1 MDKRIG
7 IGIGLLI
14 LSILYLTVGPEKI
27 IAAFS
32 RFNFVFLLLTLIPI
46 AFTFLVSGLNLYF
59 FAQPVLKISFKESVT
74 LSNLL
79 FAINAFLPGH
89 LGELFVAT
97 FLEKKG
103 ARLGSTSAMVFLDK
117 LISLVAV
124 LIFVAL
130 SVAFFLE
137 NTLVMLLLGI
147 AGLMILSFFSLTPT
161 GRVLVRK
168 VIQRFFPTEK
178 PLLEGFGKTIQLYLF
193 EKKRILLNL
202 VLSILRLV
210 IASMTLYIVF
220 LGFGLSPPI
229 IPFVILSI
237 ASLLIGYIPIT
248 PSGIGLKE
256 GSLVYLYTLIS
267 IPVEISLLALTI
279 VLIINQATSGLF
291 FVLYYP
297 TISQYLRSFSLKGI
311 FSPPGHRN

>member
-178 PLLEGFGKTIQLYLF
+178 PLLEGF

-279 VLIINQATSGLF
+279 VL
-291 FVLYYP
+291 
-297 TISQYLRSFSLKGI
+297 
-311 FSPPGHRN
+311 